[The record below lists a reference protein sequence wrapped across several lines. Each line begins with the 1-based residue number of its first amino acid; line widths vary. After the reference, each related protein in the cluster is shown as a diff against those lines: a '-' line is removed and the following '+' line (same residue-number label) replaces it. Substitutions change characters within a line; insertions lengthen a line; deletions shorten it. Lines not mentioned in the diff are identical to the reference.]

1 MPMNRRDFLRRTA
14 LATGASLLGPAVF
27 GQQLARA
34 AGENDRYFI
43 FCYFEG
49 GWDILLGLDPRDPI
63 DFPDDAVRETGI
75 QPAYGLLPAQYSR
88 RPIDAGPFQL
98 GPCVGELARI
108 ADRFSIVRG
117 IDMSTLTHEV
127 GRRYFITGQR
137 PSGLTARGSSV
148 ATLATAGIGA
158 DRPVPHLTHLVE
170 AYNADQPPF
179 AGALPVAAVDHL
191 QYILQENL
199 GIPTDIPANVR
210 GALGAYWSRAPDC
223 LPGAG
228 AGFGELADI
237 YRDNRARARD
247 VVVEELHRSFQF
259 NTAESAAVRQRYGF
273 AQGQQETPYGRA
285 ALASQALKTGL
296 SRVVSVALSTGLDTH
311 DNTWAGQHSVNLQA
325 GFDALARLI
334 NDLAESEAPGG
345 GSFLDKTT
353 IVAFSEFSRTPRLNE
368 RNGRDHHLANCAL
381 ICGGGIRGGQ
391 VIGRSTD
398 RGMGPETIDLG
409 TGRPDPEGDA
419 LKPEH
424 VLATALASGNVD
436 TAPLRVGPL
445 PALLDFDLN

>member
-1 MPMNRRDFLRRTA
+1 MPLNRRDFLRRSA
-14 LATGASLLGPAVF
+14 LAAGALTLGPSMF
-27 GQQLARA
+27 GRLAHA
-34 AGENDRYFI
+34 AGESDHYFV

-49 GWDILLGLDPRDPI
+49 GWDLLLGLDPRDPA
-63 DFPDDAVRETGI
+63 DFPDGAVRETGI

-88 RPIDAGPFQL
+88 RPIDAGPFRL
-98 GPCVGELARI
+98 GPCVGELAPM
-108 ADRFSIVRG
+108 ADMFSVVRG

-127 GRRYFITGQR
+127 GRRYFITGRR

-148 ATLATAGIGA
+148 ATLATGA
-158 DRPVPHLTHLVE
+158 VGPDRPVPHLTHLVE

-210 GALGAYWSRAPDC
+210 GALGAYWSRNPEAC
-223 LPGAG
+223 TPGAG
-228 AGFGELADI
+228 AGAGELAGI
-237 YRDNRARARD
+237 YRDNRARARA

-259 NTAESAAVRQRYGF
+259 NAAENAAVRQRYGF

-285 ALASQALKTGL
+285 ALAAQALKTGL

-311 DNTWAGQHSVNLQA
+311 DNTWAQQHSVNLQA
-325 GFDALARLI
+325 GFDALARLL

-353 IVAFSEFSRTPRLNE
+353 VVAFSEFGRTPRLNE

-381 ICGGGIRGGQ
+381 IAGAGVRGGQ
-391 VIGRSTD
+391 VIGRSSD
-398 RGMGPETIDLG
+398 RGMGPETVDLA
-409 TGRPDPEGDA
+409 TGLPDPEGDA

-424 VLATALASGNVD
+424 VLATVLSAGGVD
-436 TAPLRVGPL
+436 PAPLRVGPV
-445 PALLDFDLN
+445 PALLDVG